1 MQPSVHFLT
10 TRDGIRLAY
19 SVHGAGPPLVFVR
32 GWISHLELLW
42 EEPSFRSYFETLG
55 RFYTVVRYDAR
66 GNGLSERDLSHV
78 DLEALLLDLEALIDQ
93 LSLSDIVLYG
103 ATFGG
108 PIAVL
113 YAARHPERVS
123 KLLLEGTYAK
133 GSEITSRKRQL
144 LITKMLRHFPEA
156 AFLLLGRATH
166 PDAHETSYRRPERGQ
181 QMINLSTAA
190 KLYSLAFATDISD
203 LLPAIRIPTLVLHR
217 RDSQAIPFRLGRELA
232 AQIPGARFA
241 ELSGTPHNSW
251 EGDAASA
258 LKEIGE
264 FLGVP
269 LSRPP
274 EPTPT
279 FLTLPEKI
287 AGDTRLRYR
296 LLEQI
301 SEGHMGVVYKAEDL
315 LLGRGVAI
323 KFLPHALLR
332 DPQAVER
339 FRRET
344 RAASALSHPHICTL
358 HDVGEYEGQPFLVME
373 FLEGETLKRIIAGKP
388 LEPYRLLEWAIQIA
402 DGLDAAHSK
411 GIVHRD
417 VKSANIMVTSR
428 GHAKILDFGLAKFLS
443 RDVPDAT
450 TDAATTTTLTKSGTL
465 LGTWSYMSPE
475 QARGEQLD
483 ARTDLFSL
491 GVVLYEMATG
501 LLPFEAESVPAL
513 LDGILN
519 KAPVPPKHLNSNLT
533 PELDAV
539 IAKALEKDRTRRY
552 QTASELAADLGQ
564 LKRVGEAKS
573 AG

>member
-1 MQPSVHFLT
+1 MRPSVHFLT
-10 TRDGIRLAY
+10 TRDGVRLAY

-42 EEPSFRSYFETLG
+42 EESCFRSYFEALG
-55 RFYTVVRYDAR
+55 RFFTVVRYDAR
-66 GNGLSERDLSHV
+66 GNGMSERDLSHV

-93 LSLSDIVLYG
+93 LSLSDIILYG

-113 YAARHPERVS
+113 YSARHPQRVS
-123 KLLLEGTYAK
+123 KLILEGTYAK
-133 GSEITSRKRQL
+133 GAEITSRKRQL
-144 LITKMLRHFPEA
+144 LITRMLRHFPEA

-166 PDAHETSYRRPERGQ
+166 PDAHQTTYRQPERVQ
-181 QMINLSTAA
+181 QMINISSAA

-232 AQIPGARFA
+232 DQIPGARFVP
-241 ELSGTPHNSW
+241 LSGTPHNSW
-251 EGDAASA
+251 EGDSAAA

-269 LSRPP
+269 LSRPS
-274 EPTPT
+274 EPTT
-279 FLTLPEKI
+279 VSSVTLPAKI
-287 AGDTRLRYR
+287 AGDTQMRYR

-301 SEGHMGVVYKAEDL
+301 SEGRMGVVYKAQDL

-332 DPQAVER
+332 DPEALER

-388 LEPYRLLEWAIQIA
+388 LEPYRLLDWATQIA

-417 VKSANIMVTSR
+417 VKSANIMVTPR
-428 GHAKILDFGLAKFLS
+428 GHAKILDFGLAKFLGTG
-443 RDVPDAT
+443 VPDAT
-450 TDAATTTTLTKSGTL
+450 TTTTLTKSGTL

-475 QARGEQLD
+475 QARGEELD

-501 LLPFEAESVPAL
+501 LLPFEADSVPAL

-519 KAPVPPKHLNSNLT
+519 KAPVPPNHLNPDLT
-533 PELDAV
+533 PELDTV
-539 IAKALEKDRTRRY
+539 IAKSLEKDRMRRY
-552 QTASELAADLGQ
+552 QTASELVADLAQ
-564 LKRVGEAKS
+564 LKRVRPAKS
-573 AG
+573 VG

>member
-1 MQPSVHFLT
+1 MKPSVHFLT

-42 EEPSFRSYFETLG
+42 DEPSFRSFFEALG
-55 RFYTVVRYDAR
+55 RFFTVVRYDAR

-78 DLEALLLDLEALIDQ
+78 DLDALLLDLEALIDQ

-113 YAARHPERVS
+113 YAARHPERVA
-123 KLLLEGTYAK
+123 KLILEGTYAK

-144 LITKMLRHFPEA
+144 LITRMLRHFPEA

-166 PDAHETSYRRPERGQ
+166 PDAHQTPYRQPERGQ
-181 QMINLSTAA
+181 QMINVSTAA
-190 KLYSLAFATDISD
+190 KLYSLAFATDISA

-241 ELSGTPHNSW
+241 ALSGTPHNSW
-251 EGDAASA
+251 EGDAAAA
-258 LKEIGE
+258 LKEIGD

-269 LSRPP
+269 ISRPS
-274 EPTPT
+274 ESTT
-279 FLTLPEKI
+279 TSVTLPAKL
-287 AGDTRLRYR
+287 AADTRFRYR

-301 SEGHMGVVYKAEDL
+301 SEGRMGVVYKAEDL

-332 DPQAVER
+332 SPEALER

-373 FLEGETLKRIIAGKP
+373 FLEGQTLKRVIAGKP
-388 LEPYRLLEWAIQIA
+388 LAPDRLLQWAVQIA

-411 GIVHRD
+411 AIVHRD
-417 VKSANIMVTSR
+417 VKSANIMVTPR
-428 GHAKILDFGLAKFLS
+428 GHAKILDFGLAKFLGS
-443 RDVPDAT
+443 GLPDAT
-450 TDAATTTTLTKSGTL
+450 TSTTLTKSGTL

-475 QARGEQLD
+475 QARGEELD

-513 LDGILN
+513 LDGILH
-519 KAPVPPKHLNSNLT
+519 KSPVPPKHLNPHLG

-539 IAKALEKDRTRRY
+539 IAKALEKDRARRY
-552 QTASELAADLGQ
+552 QTASELAADLAQ
-564 LKRVGEAKS
+564 LKPQREAKS